1 MERDGKPNETGSSKA
16 RCVVWAKSEPPAALM
31 GAMRRKG
38 VEPRVTPDAFR
49 AMAEVVRGGSL
60 AKAKS
65 ILVLVEPSE
74 LRGKRAM
81 LTSCRRYAPKLRVW
95 VYQAKA
101 SMQLRPL
108 ELASLVPEPKT
119 VEADHTF
126 GGDPAQ
132 NGPEP
137 RPTLRLVESQTPPR
151 PTRRPGIR
159 AAHLSGE
166 SQNGE
171 SRVQAWRN
179 QDSLPGASAAARASD
194 NPSGYRPSGLLTDEE
209 LAMLLADDPDDRK
222 KR

>member
-1 MERDGKPNETGSSKA
+1 MDREGKPSKAGSSKP
-16 RCVVWAKSEPPAALM
+16 RCVVWARSTPPAALM

-60 AKAKS
+60 AKTKA

-108 ELASLVPEPKT
+108 ELASLVPEPKSA
-119 VEADHTF
+119 EPRHTF
-126 GGDPAQ
+126 GGDPSESSA
-132 NGPEP
+132 ER
-137 RPTLRLVESQTPPR
+137 RPTLRLVESQTPPK
-151 PTRRPGIR
+151 PKRRTGIR

-179 QDSLPGASAAARASD
+179 QDSLPGASAAARATD

-209 LAMLLADDPDDRK
+209 LAMLLADDPEERK